1 MATLLRTE
9 GIRKSYGAV
18 KALDGVDFDLNEGE
32 TVALVGDNGA
42 GKSTLIKV
50 IAGAIT
56 PDSGTIHFEGK
67 AVRFERPEDAR
78 AVGIETVYQDLA
90 LFDHSNIA
98 ENIFAGRELVRRVAG
113 VPLLDK
119 RAMHERSAQ
128 ILARLKIRV
137 HSTHLLVKGLSGGQR
152 QTVAIGRAIAFGRK
166 LVILDEPTAALGVQ
180 EQRKVLTLIG
190 ELKQQGYA
198 MILISHNL
206 EQVFEVADRIHVMRH
221 GRTAG
226 VVARAATDSTHVV
239 KLITGADVV
248 AQAA

>member
-42 GKSTLIKV
+42 GKSTLIK
-50 IAGAIT
+50 IICGAIT

-67 AVRFERPEDAR
+67 PVRFERPEDAR
-78 AVGIETVYQDLA
+78 VHGIETVYQDLA

-98 ENIFAGRELVRRVAG
+98 ENIFAGRELVRAAG

-152 QTVAIGRAIAFGRK
+152 QTVAIARAIAFGRK

-180 EQRKVLTLIG
+180 EQRKVLALIHD
-190 ELKQQGYA
+190 LKAQGYA

-206 EQVFEVADRIHVMRH
+206 EQVFEVADRIHVLRH

-226 VVARAATDSTHVV
+226 VVARTATDSTHVV

>member
-1 MATLLRTE
+1 MAILLRTE

-18 KALDGVDFDLNEGE
+18 KALDGIDFELNEGE

-50 IAGAIT
+50 ISGAIT

-67 AVRFERPEDAR
+67 LVRFERPEDAR

-98 ENIFAGRELVRRVAG
+98 ENIFAGRELVRGAG
-113 VPLLDK
+113 VPMLDK

-180 EQRKVLTLIG
+180 EQRKVLTLIH

-206 EQVFEVADRIHVMRH
+206 EQVFEVADRIQVLRH

>member
-1 MATLLRTE
+1 MAALIETE
-9 GIRKSYGAV
+9 AIRKSYGAV
-18 KALDGVDFDLNEGE
+18 RALDGVDFHLKEGE
-32 TVALVGDNGA
+32 IVALVGDNGA

-50 IAGAIT
+50 ISGAIQ
-56 PDSGTIHFEGK
+56 PDSGTIRFEGK
-67 AVRFERPEDAR
+67 PVRFERPEDAR
-78 AVGIETVYQDLA
+78 ALGIETVYQDLA

-98 ENIFAGRELVRRVAG
+98 ENIFAGRETVRRIAG
-113 VPLLDK
+113 LPLLDK
-119 RAMHERSAQ
+119 RRMHEQSAD
-128 ILARLKIRV
+128 ILARLKIHV
-137 HSTHLLVKGLSGGQR
+137 QSTHLLVKGLSGGPR

-180 EQRKVLTLIG
+180 EQRKVLGLIG
-190 ELKQQGYA
+190 ELKQSGYA

-206 EQVFEVADRIHVMRH
+206 EQVFAVADRIHVMRH

-226 VVARAATDSTHVV
+226 VVARSQTDATHVV